1 MSRAAIAALPG
12 LAIIACATSAGLEPC
27 PKRCYTTDGRLHPEM
42 RACAA
47 CLPPS
52 DQDVEQQQQ
61 QQQQQQQLEQ
71 QQLEQQQLATQQS
84 EQQQEQPEQQQER
97 PALNQSEDRDE
108 PASDSPVSLSGLIK
122 AIAGLSTLASAYGTY
137 KLAWQRDEGTC
148 AIARDALRTAREM
161 SEHNSQVAQR
171 AIDALARQNQPIR
184 PVLTLRQGVRLGG
197 THRLHSGHAATN
209 LPVPTMSGGEQV
221 RERQTN
227 KQ

>member
-1 MSRAAIAALPG
+1 MSRAAIVALPG

-27 PKRCYTTDGRLHPEM
+27 PKRCYTTDGRLRPEM

-52 DQDVEQQQQ
+52 DQDEQ
-61 QQQQQQQLEQ
+61 QQQQQQQLE

-97 PALNQSEDRDE
+97 PAVNKSEDRDE
-108 PASDSPVSLSGLIK
+108 PASDSLVSLSGLIK

-137 KLAWQRDEGTC
+137 KLARQRDEGTC
-148 AIARDALRTAREM
+148 TIARDALRTAREM

-184 PVLTLRQGVRLGG
+184 PVLALPQGVRLGG
-197 THRLHSGHAATN
+197 AHRLHSGRAAAN
-209 LPVPTMSGGEQV
+209 LPVPTLSGDEQV
-221 RERQTN
+221 REWQTN
-227 KQ
+227 KSNM